1 VNGKFSEGEKS
12 TRAEKNTSVL
22 LVTHK
27 LINNETKAY
36 IERAENALGEMTRL
50 GMETSQISAMLD

>member
-1 VNGKFSEGEKS
+1 M
-12 TRAEKNTSVL
+12 L